1 MTKLKFRIHPLFL
14 IIGILTIFL
23 GIGEIFLCYLVTV
36 LLHEMGHAVVAK
48 HLGYEL
54 QQISVL
60 PFGAEL
66 SLQNDDFTAK
76 DEIKIAIAG
85 PLVNL
90 ILIVIFI
97 ALWWIFPT
105 SYYYTDLFVFSNFV
119 TLAFNLLPV
128 FPLDGGRVFRA
139 LISRHKDN
147 KTTEKIVGTTAIT
160 LSFVFFIIFIISL
173 FFQPLYA
180 MALASIFLLTGA
192 FNFNKN
198 AVYKRRIFTK
208 NLSTNFS
215 KGCNV
220 SIIAVSENMPLYKLI
235 KFINSQT
242 YTIFVVYDEKNNL
255 KKIIME
261 KNLNDLFT
269 RYESYVTLKDII

>member
-242 YTIFVVYDEKNNL
+242 YTIFVVYDEENNL